1 MSKSNDK
8 RQRQLRTTSTIHTVT
23 DTRKMSG
30 DGDRFSLKNLN
41 RFKLTQNIRRQEK
54 CSRTILPR
62 RTIRTIETVT
72 LNDCESDQI
81 IQFSHLDGN

>member
-30 DGDRFSLKNLN
+30 DGDRFSLK
-41 RFKLTQNIRRQEK
+41 KLKQVQTYTK
-54 CSRTILPR
+54 YP
-62 RTIRTIETVT
+62 ETGKMFPDNFT
-72 LNDCESDQI
+72 EEDNPYYR
-81 IQFSHLDGN
+81 DGNLE

>member
-30 DGDRFSLKNLN
+30 DGDIFSLYNSN
-41 RFKLTQNIRRQEK
+41 RFKLIQNIRRQK
-54 CSRTILPR
+54 KN
-62 RTIRTIETVT
+62 VYG
-72 LNDCESDQI
+72 
-81 IQFSHLDGN
+81 QFYRGGQSVL